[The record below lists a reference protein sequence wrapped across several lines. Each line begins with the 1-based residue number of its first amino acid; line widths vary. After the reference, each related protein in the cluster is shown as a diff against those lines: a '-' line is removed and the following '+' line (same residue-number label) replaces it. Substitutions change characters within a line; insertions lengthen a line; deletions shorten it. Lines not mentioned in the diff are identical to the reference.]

1 MNREPGVDSFILSSL
16 IDAVLL
22 VSPDGCILQ
31 GNFAAEEMFRQS
43 QEVFRGQPLLDF
55 FPDQPEVEAKLRE
68 TCSRGV
74 SFRDVECLGQRR
86 NEPVLFPAGLTI
98 SPFMGENQ
106 NLAGAVLHVRDRSL
120 VQELEET
127 SRQIDQIS
135 RLGVLSL
142 GMAHE
147 IKNPLVAIS
156 GSAQLLRSRLEDPE
170 HREYLDVVIKE
181 VGRINRMMA
190 RMLSLAEQNPLDLKP
205 LNIHRILEE
214 ILVLEKDAA
223 GEKFHFTQSY
233 DPSLPQVS
241 GDEDQ
246 LKQVFLNLIRNARE
260 AMPDGGTIELITRYR
275 SDYSVKTRDN
285 PNPHQDI
292 VVEIADEGAGIPPE
306 HLKTLFVPFQT
317 TKAKGSGLG
326 LPISLKIVE
335 HHHGSIKIISREGSG
350 TRVQVFL
357 PVTRSGA

>member
-1 MNREPGVDSFILSSL
+1 MTGNSTFAPHILASL
-16 IDAVLL
+16 IDAILL
-22 VSPDGCILQ
+22 VSPEGIILQ
-31 GNFAAEEMFRQS
+31 GNFATEDMFRQS
-43 QEVFRGQPLLDF
+43 QDSFNGKSIYDF
-55 FPDQPEVEAKLRE
+55 FPDQPEIEIKIKE
-68 TCSRGV
+68 TCAEGT
-74 SFRDVECLGQRR
+74 SFRDIECFGRR
-86 NEPVLFPAGLTI
+86 KNANLSFPASITLSPYLSGDQGLQGVVVHI
-98 SPFMGENQ
+98 
-106 NLAGAVLHVRDRSL
+106 RDRSL

-127 SRQIDQIS
+127 SRQIDQMS
-135 RLGVLSL
+135 RMGVLSL

-156 GSAQLLRSRLEDPE
+156 GSAQLLKSRLPDEE

-181 VGRINRMMA
+181 VDRINRMVG
-190 RMLSLAEQNPLDLKP
+190 RMLSLAERNPPNLQP

-214 ILVLEKDAA
+214 ILILEKDLASEA
-223 GEKFHFTQSY
+223 VEFVQYY
-233 DPSLPQVS
+233 DPSLPQIS

-260 AMPDGGTIELITRYR
+260 ALPSGGKITLTTRFR
-275 SDYSVKTRDN
+275 SDYTVKIKSN

-292 VVEIADEGAGIPPE
+292 VVEIADDGVGISDQ

-317 TKAKGSGLG
+317 TKSKGSGLG

-335 HHHGSIKIISREGSG
+335 DHHGNIKIISSKGKG

-357 PVTRSGA
+357 PLQQA